1 MAAAVSLQ
9 QDLTDDLVWSEFKQ
23 SAGNTRKEDLDNYD
37 KKTFGSDASSVE
49 TPYTFDFKLLA
60 CNGFKLEN
68 KSFDFQS
75 HINEIRVF
83 E

>member
-60 CNGFKLEN
+60 CNGFELEN
-68 KSFDFQS
+68 RSFDFQS

>member
-9 QDLTDDLVWSEFKQ
+9 QDLTDDLVWSEFKH

-60 CNGFKLEN
+60 
-68 KSFDFQS
+68 
-75 HINEIRVF
+75 
-83 E
+83 